1 MQVFRDLDHAKGH
14 FGPCALTI
22 GNFDGTHLAHQ
33 ALFAEVTLLA
43 KSRGW
48 RPAALTFD
56 PHPAHIVAPAYA
68 PKRITNFDQ
77 RVQVMAAC
85 GLEQVLILP
94 FTPELAKVSPEAFVK
109 DILVAAL
116 NTKAIVVGDN
126 FRFGHKHA
134 GDMHL
139 LAELGLQ
146 LGFSTHIEPAIGSR
160 YGVISSTLVREAIGS
175 GRMAMATRLLGRP
188 YALTGAIVA
197 GRGIGSKQTV
207 PTLNIEPSSEVLPPN
222 GVYISRTRDL
232 DSLRFWNSVTN
243 IGVRPTFNGDSLT
256 IETFLLDPFDGQ
268 TPANI
273 EVQFLRR
280 LRDEQKFDSPEAL
293 KSQIFRDVAR
303 AQAYHRRI
311 AKWRPVYNTQKEFFP
326 SS

>member
-1 MQVFRDLDHAKGH
+1 MQVFRSLAGAQGQ

-33 ALFAEVTLLA
+33 ALFDEVALLA
-43 KSRGW
+43 KSKHW

-56 PHPAHIVAPAYA
+56 PHPAHIVAPAQA
-68 PKRITNFDQ
+68 PKRITNFEQ

-85 GLEQVLILP
+85 GIEKVLILP
-94 FTPELAKVSPEAFVK
+94 FTPELAKVSPESFVK
-109 DILVAAL
+109 DILVGAL

-160 YGVISSTLVREAIGS
+160 FGIISSTLVRQAIGS
-175 GRMAMATRLLGRP
+175 GRMSMATRLLGRP
-188 YALTGAIVA
+188 YALTGAIVP
-197 GRGIGSKQTV
+197 GHGIGARQTV
-207 PTLNIEPSSEVLPPN
+207 PTLNMEPNSEVLPPN

-232 DSLRFWNSVTN
+232 NADRHWNSITN
-243 IGVRPTFNGDSLT
+243 IGQRPTFNGDRLT
-256 IETFLLDPFDGQ
+256 IETFLLDPFDGD
-268 TPANI
+268 TPTGI
-273 EVQFLRR
+273 EVQIMRR
-280 LRDEQKFDSPEAL
+280 VRDEQKFESPEAL
-293 KSQIFRDVAR
+293 KTQIFRDVAR

-311 AKWRPVYNTQKEFFP
+311 AKWRPALY
-326 SS
+326 

>member
-1 MQVFRDLDHAKGH
+1 MQVFRDLHQAKGR

-33 ALFAEVTLLA
+33 ALFAEVALLA
-43 KSRGW
+43 KSKNW
-48 RPAALTFD
+48 CPAALTFD
-56 PHPAHIVAPAYA
+56 PHPAHIVAPAQA

-85 GLEQVLILP
+85 GLEEVLILP

-109 DILVAAL
+109 EILVGAL

-126 FRFGHKHA
+126 FRFGHKGA

-160 YGVISSTLVREAIGS
+160 YGVISSTLVRQTIGS
-175 GRMAMATRLLGRP
+175 GRMSMATRLLGRP
-188 YALTGAIVA
+188 YTLTGPVVP
-197 GRGIGSKQTV
+197 GHGIGSKQTV
-207 PTLNIEPSSEVLPPN
+207 PTLNIEPNSEVLPPN
-222 GVYISRTRDL
+222 GVYISRARDL
-232 DSLRFWNSVTN
+232 DASRSWTSITN
-243 IGVRPTFNGDSLT
+243 IGRRPTFNGDRLT

-273 EVQFLRR
+273 EVQLLRR
-280 LRDEQKFDSPEAL
+280 VRDEHKFDSPEAL
-293 KSQIFRDVAR
+293 KTQIFRDAAR
-303 AQAYHRRI
+303 AQAYHRRT
-311 AKWRPVYNTQKEFFP
+311 AKWRPGLQ
-326 SS
+326 

>member
-1 MQVFRDLDHAKGH
+1 MQVFRDLNEAKGR

-33 ALFAEVTLLA
+33 ALFAEVALLA
-43 KSRGW
+43 KSRNW

-56 PHPAHIVAPAYA
+56 PHPAHIVAPAHA

-77 RVQVMAAC
+77 RVEVMAAC
-85 GLEQVLILP
+85 GIERVLILP
-94 FTPELAKVSPEAFVK
+94 FTPDLAQVTPGAFVA

-139 LAELGLQ
+139 LAELGLKF
-146 LGFSTHIEPAIGSR
+146 GFSTHIEPAIGSR
-160 YGVISSTLVREAIGS
+160 YGVISSTLVRHAIGS

-188 YALTGAIVA
+188 YALTGAIVS
-197 GRGIGSKQTV
+197 GHGIGSKQTV
-207 PTLNIEPSSEVLPPN
+207 PTLNIEPNSEVLPPN
-222 GVYISRTRDL
+222 GVYISRTWDL
-232 DSLRFWNSVTN
+232 NTTRSWTSITN
-243 IGVRPTFNGDSLT
+243 VGMRPTFNGDRLT
-256 IETFLLDPFDGQ
+256 IETFLLDPFDGH

-273 EVQFLRR
+273 EVQLLRR
-280 LRDEQKFDSPEAL
+280 VRDERKFDSPEAL
-293 KSQIFRDVAR
+293 KTQIFRDVAR
-303 AQAYHRRI
+303 AQVYHRRL
-311 AKWRPVYNTQKEFFP
+311 AKWRPCLQ
-326 SS
+326 